1 MARGGQW
8 RRALALLEAMPQE
21 MLETPGTGE
30 SHRVGRAGGP
40 GDQVTVMTQERIV
53 FDAMRLFTLDRLEMV
68 AVSKAQFVHAFC
80 CYQLLDSRRGFLP
93 FSLPCTASISVAL
106 FYTSQP

>member
-1 MARGGQW
+1 MSAMARGGQW

-30 SHRVGRAGGP
+30 SHRVGRAGGT

-53 FDAMRLFTLDRLEMV
+53 FDETLHSGPPGNG
-68 AVSKAQFVHAFC
+68 VSKAQFVHAFC

-93 FSLPCTASISVAL
+93 FSLPCTASISGAL